1 MDRTRLTLVDLQL
14 RLLDAVLAKRNT
26 TLLGQPADPLGQ
38 LMLHRLPSLGPR
50 TSNGANWTWSCPG
63 APAAL
68 QRALKAH
75 ADALQ
80 RQFDLA

>member
-1 MDRTRLTLVDLQL
+1 
-14 RLLDAVLAKRNT
+14 
-26 TLLGQPADPLGQ
+26 
-38 LMLHRLPSLGPR
+38 MLHRLPSLGPR